1 MSIADEMRN
10 ISKQNGTDYLQ
21 DAYEYS
27 LKWIKH
33 YASEG
38 RRESVFSPYS
48 PKKDADTGY
57 GYLSARD
64 KELLR
69 DRLRADGFTVCVP
82 HRYSSGVLQITEYIQ
97 W

>member
-1 MSIADEMRN
+1 MNIADEMRN
-10 ISKQNGTDYLQ
+10 ISKQSGTDYVQ
-21 DAYEYS
+21 DAYEYE
-27 LKWIKH
+27 LKYIKQ

-38 RRESVFSPYS
+38 RREKTFSGYS
-48 PKKDADTGY
+48 PKKNKDTDC

-82 HRYSSGVLQITEYIQ
+82 HRYSGGVLQVTEYVQ

>member
-1 MSIADEMRN
+1 MSIADEMRD
-10 ISKQNGTDYLQ
+10 ISKQSGTDYLQ
-21 DAYEYS
+21 DAYEDA
-27 LKWIKH
+27 LKWVKH

-38 RRESVFSPYS
+38 RRECSFSPYS
-48 PKKDADTGY
+48 PKKNADTGY

-82 HRYSSGVLQITEYIQ
+82 HRYSGGVLQRTEYIQ

>member
-10 ISKQNGTDYLQ
+10 ISKENGTDYLQ

-38 RRESVFSPYS
+38 RRESTFSPYS
-48 PKKDADTGY
+48 PKKDVDTGY
-57 GYLSARD
+57 GYLSARE

-82 HRYSSGVLQITEYIQ
+82 HRYSGGVLQRTEYVQ